1 MSAHQTWID
10 SSKPMGTQKTL
21 NHNIKQK
28 TNNRN
33 INCSADRS
41 GRETA
46 EGKDGSMFETDNV
59 GNKGHI

>member
-1 MSAHQTWID
+1 
-10 SSKPMGTQKTL
+10 MGTQKTL

-33 INCSADRS
+33 IKCSADRS

>member
-1 MSAHQTWID
+1 
-10 SSKPMGTQKTL
+10 MGTQKTL
-21 NHNIKQK
+21 NHKIKHK

-33 INCSADRS
+33 INWSADRS

-46 EGKDGSMFETDNV
+46 EGKDGGMFETDNI